1 MTSEKRILKNV
12 IVVCLTMLLLYT
24 SFNGIRNLQSTIN
37 CTDGLGTA
45 SLTALYAGLTASSLF
60 LPTLSI
66 QKIGLRWTMAVSCI
80 GYMIYIVCN
89 FYPEFYTLIPAGVI
103 AGCAAG
109 TLWSAKAQ
117 YITVS
122 ALEYAKVTNKNKD
135 AVIAFFFGIFF
146 CIYQLNQIFGNLISS
161 IVLGEGLPS
170 FGDIGNATQDC
181 S

>member
-1 MTSEKRILKNV
+1 M
-12 IVVCLTMLLLYT
+12 
-24 SFNGIRNLQSTIN
+24 
-37 CTDGLGTA
+37 GTA

-66 QKIGLRWTMAVSCI
+66 QKIGLRWTMAASCI
-80 GYMIYIVCN
+80 GYMVYIVCN

-122 ALEYAKVTNKNKD
+122 AIEYAKLTNKNKD
-135 AVIAFFFGIFF
+135 AVIGIDENQLFFR
-146 CIYQLNQIFGNLISS
+146 L
-161 IVLGEGLPS
+161 
-170 FGDIGNATQDC
+170 
-181 S
+181 